1 MGSLTKILLGIILT
15 LVIGISIYIPITNS
29 HLTKLNKE
37 MVAKDTVISEL
48 QSSNKQLNDRLIL
61 VQKLN
66 DSYNFDINKISKDT
80 QGLQNESIKFGNSE
94 NIINNPVGI
103 AVDVNNHL
111 NSIFDEMS
119 NFPNGIPTKGSKK

>member
-111 NSIFDEMS
+111 NGIFDEMS
-119 NFPNGIPTKGSKK
+119 NFPNGIPTKGTKK

>member
-119 NFPNGIPTKGSKK
+119 NFPNGVPAKGSKK

>member
-80 QGLQNESIKFGNSE
+80 QGLQNESIKFGNSQ